1 MTKEPQIRDIPS
13 IKKPLQDLEDLKTIK
28 DTMPLLNPLL
38 KQFGVDTDQIDK
50 ELDKIVELETS
61 AEEMASIPDRFNNL
75 FAKRGW
81 IIYDLMNYEV
91 AKEVVKKAEA
101 GDIDGAEKDLVDY
114 YDPEK
119 VKWNL
124 NQMKHVEAFRPR
136 WRLAQK
142 ALIDYREERY
152 HACVPVVLALLDGM
166 INELH
171 EKGRGSKKGFFA
183 EGVNLEAWDSISA
196 HNKGLEALVNIFRMG
211 RKKTTTEKI
220 TIPYRNGIL
229 HGMDLGYDNKMV
241 AAKAWAALFATRDW
255 AMKAEKGLLDPSAP
269 EKELTLVELTEQI
282 HKIDTKKAQLKA
294 WKPRVLDIGQDFP
307 STGGQE
313 VFESGTPERKLAEF
327 LTYWKIRNYGFM
339 AKCVPPDPGND
350 TKRMPG
356 RVRELYDS
364 KHLKSFE
371 YTKISDDAPAITVI
385 QVKLMYEE
393 YEKEVERLVQF
404 RMINKDAKGEPAVHG
419 IPGSNWEIL
428 NWDTA

>member
-1 MTKEPQIRDIPS
+1 MAKEPQIRDIPT
-13 IKKPLQDLEDLKTIK
+13 IKKPLRDLEDLKNIK

-38 KQFGVDTDQIDK
+38 KQLGVDTDKIDK
-50 ELDKIVELETS
+50 ELDKILELETS
-61 AEEMASIPDRFNNL
+61 AEEIASIPDRFNNL

-81 IIYDLMNYEV
+81 IIYDFMNYEV

-196 HNKGLEALVNIFRMG
+196 HNKGLEALANIFRTG

-241 AAKAWAALFATRDW
+241 AAKTWAALFATRDW
-255 AMKAEKGLLDPSAP
+255 AMKAEKGLLDPPTP
-269 EKELTLVELTEQI
+269 EKESTMGELMEKI
-282 HKIDTKKAQLKA
+282 HKVDMEKAQLKA
-294 WKPRVLDIGQDFP
+294 WKPRVLNIGQDVP
-307 STGGQE
+307 PTGGPE
-313 VFESGTPERKLAEF
+313 AFESRTPELKLAEF
-327 LTYWKIRNYGFM
+327 LYYWRKHDYGHM
-339 AKCVPPDPGND
+339 AECVSPAPGNNA
-350 TKRMPG
+350 KSMPA

-371 YTKISDDAPAITVI
+371 YTTISDDAPAITVI
-385 QVKLMYEE
+385 QAKLIYEE
-393 YEKEVERLVQF
+393 HEKEVEKFVQF
-404 RMINKDAKGEPAVHG
+404 RMINKDAKGKTAVHG
-419 IPGSNWEIL
+419 SPGSNWEIL
-428 NWDTA
+428 NWYII

>member
-1 MTKEPQIRDIPS
+1 MAKEPQIRDIPT
-13 IKKPLQDLEDLKTIK
+13 IKKTLKDLEDLKTIK

-38 KQFGVDTDQIDK
+38 KQLGVDTEKIGK

-101 GDIDGAEKDLVDY
+101 GDIDGAEKDLAEY

-119 VKWNL
+119 IKWNL
-124 NQMKHVEAFRPR
+124 NRMKNVEAFRPR
-136 WRLAQK
+136 WLLAQK

-183 EGVNLEAWDSISA
+183 EGANLEAWDSISA
-196 HNKGLEALVNIFRMG
+196 HSKGLEALANIFRTG
-211 RKKTTTEKI
+211 RKKTTTEEI

-229 HGMDLGYDNKMV
+229 HGMDLGYANKMV
-241 AAKAWAALFATRDW
+241 AAKTWAALFATRDW
-255 AMKAEKGLLDPSAP
+255 AMKAEQGLLDPHTP
-269 EKELTLVELTEQI
+269 EKELTMKELMEKI
-282 HKIDTKKAQLKA
+282 HKVDMEKAKLKA
-294 WKPRVLDIGQDFP
+294 WKPRVLDIGQDVP
-307 STGGQE
+307 PTGGME

-327 LTYWKIRNYGFM
+327 LNYWKIHNYGFM
-339 AKCVPPDPGND
+339 SKCVSPDQSNE
-350 TKRMPG
+350 TESMPA
-356 RVRELYDS
+356 RVREVYDS

-371 YTKISDDAPAITVI
+371 YTRISDDAPAITVI
-385 QVKLMYEE
+385 QVKLIYEE
-393 YEKEVERLVQF
+393 YEKEVEKF
-404 RMINKDAKGEPAVHG
+404 VHF
-419 IPGSNWEIL
+419 
-428 NWDTA
+428 A